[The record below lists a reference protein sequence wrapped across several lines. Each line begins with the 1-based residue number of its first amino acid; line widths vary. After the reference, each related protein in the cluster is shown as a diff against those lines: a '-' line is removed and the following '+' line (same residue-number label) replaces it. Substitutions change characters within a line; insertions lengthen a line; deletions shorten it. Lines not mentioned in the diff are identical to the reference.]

1 MNYYR
6 QLSFIVLILLAVFSL
21 GCSRSVV
28 TGKKEFIAISTEEEI
43 AMGQQSGPEF
53 EKEFG
58 DKVPNDR
65 LQEYLQSVGGRLAS
79 VSDRAMPYEF
89 SLLSSD
95 TPNAFALPG
104 GKIYVTVGLFKN
116 MTNERQL
123 AAVLGHE
130 VVHVADKHSVKG
142 LQRQMGAEILA
153 ELAGAAVGGE
163 KAQTA
168 EAAAKITT
176 GMVNLKY
183 DRGMESEADAYGVK
197 YMVRAGYNP
206 WGMVELLE
214 TLQSLSNSN
223 PGLFGD
229 LFATHP
235 LTETRIK
242 EARQIVQSQYA
253 KFSPQTPD
261 PHSQEFMK
269 MRGLLSKN

>member
-6 QLSFIVLILLAVFSL
+6 QLSFIVLTLLAVFSL

-28 TGKKEFIAISTEEEI
+28 TGKKEFIAISTEQEI
-43 AMGQQSGPEF
+43 AMGQQAGPEI

-79 VSDRAMPYEF
+79 VSDRAIPYEF

-116 MTNERQL
+116 LTNERQL

-142 LQRQMGAEILA
+142 LQRQMGAAILA

-183 DRGMESEADAYGVK
+183 DRGMESEADAYGAK
-197 YMVRAGYNP
+197 YMV
-206 WGMVELLE
+206 
-214 TLQSLSNSN
+214 
-223 PGLFGD
+223 
-229 LFATHP
+229 
-235 LTETRIK
+235 
-242 EARQIVQSQYA
+242 
-253 KFSPQTPD
+253 
-261 PHSQEFMK
+261 
-269 MRGLLSKN
+269 